1 LEPKKI
7 LPHILDKVD
16 GKFVCEFNSHCITFD
31 MLTSAVIDPEVEFHM
46 KITRTTLSVLEI
58 NESNVKTA
66 YEIKIC

>member
-1 LEPKKI
+1 MDQKKI
-7 LPHILDKVD
+7 LSHLLDKVA

-31 MLTSAVIDPEVEFHM
+31 MLRNFVIDPEVEFHM